1 MIIGIGIDLIDCR
14 RVSKLLE
21 CYGEKVLHKLML
33 PQERAFYERK
43 QNFSVGVAKVFSVKE
58 AVAKALHTYPVWREI
73 ELYHTQDGAPFVKLY
88 GLMHD
93 KLIQAS
99 QFVCNESGGNVHVS
113 ITDEYPYVTTF
124 CVIECETK

>member
-1 MIIGIGIDLIDCR
+1 MIVGIGIDLIDCR

-21 CYGEKVLHKLML
+21 CYGEKVLHKLIL

-73 ELYHTQDGAPFVKLY
+73 ELYHTKDGAPFVKLY
-88 GLMHD
+88 GSTQD
-93 KLIQAS
+93 KFKQVS
-99 QFVCNESGGNVHVS
+99 QSVCGEKDGSVHVS

-124 CVIECETK
+124 CVIECKTK